1 MATATKKVH
10 TASTAAAPAARVSE
24 PASLEFLTSRDNGGN
39 YHWEIVNSGGETLAH
54 SDCFASQEDAER
66 AARHVYERVSSA
78 RFEQH
83 ASKERETVPV

>member
-10 TASTAAAPAARVSE
+10 TATAAIPAARVSE

-66 AARHVYERVSSA
+66 AARHVYEGVPSA
-78 RFEQH
+78 RFVSQIPKGRKT
-83 ASKERETVPV
+83 APV